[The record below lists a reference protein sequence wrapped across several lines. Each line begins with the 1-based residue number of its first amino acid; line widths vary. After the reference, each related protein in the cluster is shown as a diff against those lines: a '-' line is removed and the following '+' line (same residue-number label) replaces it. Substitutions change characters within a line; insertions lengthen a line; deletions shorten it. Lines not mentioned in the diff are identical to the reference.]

1 MNNIKL
7 SFFENI
13 YYWIWY
19 YIPNFKYGHHPTP
32 ALACTFLS
40 VLKSLNFFWILILLS
55 AILKNNIAISLFGDS
70 KIWIILGSLI
80 MAYFLVRNDEK
91 RYEER
96 FEIITEKMEILTQK
110 ERNIKR
116 VIFFVYTIVS
126 LAVCG
131 LADTLVAQ
139 YNFEQ
144 MQ

>member
-1 MNNIKL
+1 MNNNTLSL

-40 VLKSLNFFWILILLS
+40 VLKSLNFFWILMLLG
-55 AILKNNIAISLFGDS
+55 AILRNNILITLFGDS
-70 KIWIILGSLI
+70 RVYIILGSLSV
-80 MAYFLVRNDEK
+80 AYLLVRNDEK

-96 FEIITEKMEILTQK
+96 FDIISAKMEILTPR

-116 VIFFVYTIVS
+116 LIFVVYVIIS
-126 LAVCG
+126 LAVWG

-139 YNFEQ
+139 YKSG
-144 MQ
+144 